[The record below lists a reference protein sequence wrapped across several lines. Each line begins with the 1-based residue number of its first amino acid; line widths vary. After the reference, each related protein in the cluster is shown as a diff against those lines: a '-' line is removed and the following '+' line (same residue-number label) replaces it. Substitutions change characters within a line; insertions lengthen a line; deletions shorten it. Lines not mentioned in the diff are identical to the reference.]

1 MVGDSRRLAL
11 RIHVPDADVTKTL
24 VFDALMTVGQACDQ
38 IRHQIREI
46 DGLDNPKDYGL
57 FLPHEDNK
65 KGLWLDNSRSL
76 EHYILRNGDTI
87 EYKYRFRWL
96 YIRTM
101 DGTRKTLRVDDS
113 KTLAE
118 LMLPIC
124 TKMGIYNY
132 EEYLLVRDTEEAEKE
147 RGVTLKRAHHQT
159 GGLVS
164 TLRDADKMEK
174 LRKELHTD
182 DEVVWLNP
190 AQSLRQ
196 QGIDEKEILLLR
208 RRYFFSDMNVDAR
221 DPVQLNLLYVQ
232 LKDAILNGTH
242 PVTLEEA
249 VTLAALQC
257 QVELGNYSPN
267 KFRNGYLDLKD
278 YLPKEF
284 LKVKNIEKK
293 IFQQHATLNGLSD
306 IEARVKYCHFCRSL
320 KTYGITFFLVKEK
333 MKGKNRLV
341 PRLLGIT
348 KDSVVRLDER
358 TKEVVKVWPLTSIL
372 KWAASPNAFTMDF
385 GEYSPDE
392 YYTAQTA
399 EGEQISQLI
408 AGYIDIIL
416 KKQKA
421 RDHQGLQGD
430 EESAMYEENV
440 RAERAKFVHTERR
453 SVGPADRIREQTR
466 VEETIEKR
474 RIQQTQ
480 QAIPPLLNGTAQQ
493 VLVNDDDNNMVG
505 YIGTS
510 ERRYIQA
517 GSIPTL
523 SNEIGRNKGADT
535 TDDFITGGTQYYVC
549 KTMTPAQRALH
560 VTIEENISALEEGKQ
575 QLDIGPP
582 TERVLVNLGHDEASR
597 RWLDESMGVTE
608 VRVADEM
615 GAMNAAVAQAVRSAN
630 RADSMGG
637 GGGVRFGVAEVTDPS
652 DDLMRMQQSFRVVTV
667 HFPAFVDNV
676 KRVAVL
682 RRESGLLRA
691 EDEPDERLRHD
702 ITDQSEANA
711 QNLLGAARNVAD
723 SFTELL
729 KAATPLTTRQTDYD
743 LDTANYVTE
752 QGSQVA
758 GSSRKAILEAAN
770 RVGEASN
777 DFLRYVLQDAE
788 VVEGEIVPEVDE
800 RAYQVDLLALYQ
812 DKLLELAKEVANS
825 TAVLVVKAKN
835 LATQTNLD
843 PDHQQLV
850 VISAT
855 NTGLCTSQLVACTK
869 VLAPTIHQA
878 SCQQQLSESACE
890 VATAV
895 DDVVRIARGAGQAVH
910 DTIGLSEPE
919 IREVSSAVMEVEDAA
934 TEVRTSLDR
943 LNAHLV
949 RGSIRPY
956 QGDTLDLFQQAY
968 DELRQ
973 ETDGVRL
980 VAAARR
986 LSQVT
991 AQMISDLKVQ
1001 AESVEGDP
1009 ERQTRLFAAAKQL
1022 ADATTD
1028 LINQAKTCSSDPD
1041 SLTRQA
1047 DLKHAADDLVV
1058 VAYASAA
1065 ELLHARVIRSL
1076 QAAARA
1082 VVSASNNL
1090 ITTSHYAANK
1100 SRANNYHILTD
1111 EKAVSDLLPKLVSAI
1126 RFIRRDPEDPLAQL
1140 ELIYACEHAIQPC
1153 GQLARSCRSM
1163 VPTIG
1168 DPAVQSTLDNSTSQ
1182 MVVAVETLKACL
1194 ARASPIARQLQMDGA
1209 LASLLRTVREAEE
1222 LEDLAKA
1229 GTLTA
1234 LPDDKVEDRHRILKV
1249 SIRDAQNATNE
1260 VTSAVDSLEQDYATP
1275 QSPNCD
1281 QGEDWLGSS
1290 ANRLA
1295 GAMSDLLRSTRSCL
1309 VTEDR
1314 PIDSGGASTA
1324 CAAAQLAYQLVC
1336 EARKLEALQPS
1347 VSSPDQQADVLESN
1361 RNVAVNCKLIGEN
1374 LNRALFECLLKAL
1387 PGQKELSEASD
1398 LVDRRRKELV
1408 RFADN
1413 PTVFEYPI
1421 EETRVERTQSEF
1433 TGAAVEFNQATAD
1446 LTSCYT
1452 PSNFRRSSVRF
1463 AGAYETLVDKG
1474 LQLSRAK
1481 SPKDPTGPQLIN
1493 GLVEVSDRSSEMLED
1508 AKQVC
1513 SQPEA
1518 ESLRQKL
1525 HLAARSVTDSISHLL
1540 SVSVS
1545 GVVPGVADCDA
1556 ELRRLEAMRPLLEC
1570 PDRPT
1575 NQHTYQL
1582 CVTSFAQSL
1591 VPLSD
1596 GIRGTL
1602 DGVRSHNTDVFTS
1615 NVRKVTDCLCQLVE
1629 ETSQAAYLV
1638 GVAHPTSEPG
1648 RGGPVDI
1655 ALFERLQRDIQSICR
1670 AMKSPEVTERE
1681 VCMVKHLKMLC
1692 DRARVV
1698 NLAND
1703 MSANVRSLR
1712 DACNALAAQVT
1723 DQEARRKLQNLADD
1737 SMRSMSEL
1745 IQRSADW
1752 SDEGRRVTVTNIHT
1766 VNGNIDRL
1774 VSFITSISEFGGE
1787 PARISSEG
1795 RNVSICRPIPINL
1808 NCISDTESSSCQA
1821 QQPICAAGQACLES
1835 GRGVILASKH
1845 MLQTAET
1852 NGQPSDTAFGAFTA
1866 ASRDLTTNTKHLLAL
1881 LNEQGP
1887 SQAECQRALLNIRR
1901 LLHELERDKMAMM
1914 DGVFTPRHDST
1925 EEGFLKQLTLSARAV
1940 RDMATPVGRGATS
1953 EAERLGHAVRELDLL
1968 LPGLVSNALGAA
1980 SRAPNSSAQLTYVE
1994 HTRTVLESVEQLVS
2008 AAKQAGGNP
2017 RSDPIREAVDDGV
2030 KAQIDSCEELIS
2042 AIEGVASQQS
2052 FIAKLMAVLEES
2064 RALVD
2069 KPGRAP
2075 YDAHFT
2081 DYQSR
2086 LLRLARHMEQQTEAT
2101 VRAARRPQEPTN
2113 QEMTGLVQ
2121 TLAQDYA
2128 EICMISRDACETLR
2142 DPHEAEKL
2150 RWAVKNLGQ
2159 TTRGLILA
2167 TVNVAAS
2174 RPDPSLSRGGVGAK
2188 PPACLRSLDFSA
2200 GAMNDR
2206 LRELIALLE
2215 VQGPGTQA
2223 CLQGAS
2229 TVSGIIADLDTTILF
2244 ASSGTLHPPIRDDAD
2259 VHQLE
2264 AQHRYSAISSGYDD
2278 FGREAQNNFIS
2289 IRESIHRTA
2298 DALVQDT
2305 RSLVMGAG
2313 EDQAR
2318 LAGSTQ
2324 MAVRN
2329 ISQLADV
2336 VKQGAALIGPGQS
2349 DSQVLI
2355 LGAAKDTA
2363 VALRS
2368 TLLAASQVQGRPE
2381 TDPVIKEMQMY
2392 ESNVESSV
2400 AFLFKSVDSIDMES
2414 TRGTK
2419 ALIATAHLCRQ
2430 LANRMP
2436 SCVTP
2441 TGQAVSLNDLG
2452 SATTLLSTTSSLV
2465 SRYLAPDELARTTEG
2480 PLRMTVDRALGA
2492 ASTRRQDDA
2501 LISANTA
2508 RHAVVDLV
2516 NACKNLQ
2523 RQPEIKEEFRK
2534 GGADTVRKVVLETAE
2549 LLDAVKCVVAEAN
2562 PNDINR
2568 ASASAAKI
2576 TAMSNHLMRLIDRM
2590 RDNPRLVMYFRVSSP
2605 EWRDVAEK
2613 YLGRHIAFHHQ
2624 YESCSER
2631 DGSYRATTSQ
2641 LSCLQSQLDSTGR
2654 LLTGTEAALEASRRI
2669 DAALGLLE
2677 GDLYQSMQKSINQD
2691 VAHHT
2696 QPILSM
2702 ARAVALA
2709 TREFVQTVQLA
2720 FTSKT
2725 SANLGRLDL
2734 SVALATEQL
2743 CELTRLCSETRSEG
2757 PYTAPMDDPIR
2768 VMPSRER
2775 LLNAVRQVATAS
2787 GELLC
2792 AVQSNVHITSANMI
2806 AVQTAARAVKEQTDK
2821 MSTMVRNK
2829 DPIFSHLPSQS
2840 GLEVNLL
2847 TPISLVS
2854 SQQEVRERALMNT
2867 NTSAQI
2873 HTEQAVL
2880 DDLQNEVERL
2890 NQTLS
2895 EERGMS

>member
-1 MVGDSRRLAL
+1 MLLLYDGKVLGLRMPWSFPAGPPMVGDSRRLAL

-147 RGVTLKRAHHQT
+147 RGITLKRAHHQT
-159 GGLVS
+159 GGLVG

-182 DEVVWLNP
+182 DEVIWLNP

-232 LKDAILNGTH
+232 LKDAILNGTY

-257 QVELGNYSPN
+257 QVELGNYNPN
-267 KFRNGYLDLKD
+267 KYRTGYLDLKD

-284 LKVKNIEKK
+284 LKVKNVEKK

-453 SVGPADRIREQTR
+453 SVGPADRVREQTR
-466 VEETIEKR
+466 VEETIGKQ

-480 QAIPPLLNGTAQQ
+480 QAIPPLLNGTAQH
-493 VLVNDDDNNMVG
+493 VVVNDDDNNMVG

-510 ERRYIQA
+510 ERRYIQT

-523 SNEIGRNKGADT
+523 SNEVVGRNKGDDT

-560 VTIEENISALEEGKQ
+560 VTIEENINALEEGKQ
-575 QLDIGPP
+575 RLNIGPP

-615 GAMNAAVAQAVRSAN
+615 GAMSAAVAQAVRSAN

-637 GGGVRFGVAEVTDPS
+637 SDGVRFGVTEATDPS
-652 DDLMRMQQSFRVVTV
+652 DDLMRVQQSFRVVTV

-711 QNLLGAARNVAD
+711 QNLLGAARTVAD

-743 LDTANYVTE
+743 LDTVNYVAE
-752 QGSQVA
+752 QGSHVA

-777 DFLRYVLQDAE
+777 DFLRYVLQDTE
-788 VVEGEIVPEVDE
+788 VVEGEIVSEVDE
-800 RAYQVDLLALYQ
+800 RTYQADPLALYQ

-850 VISAT
+850 VMSAT

-878 SCQQQLSESACE
+878 SCQQQLSESASE

-895 DDVVRIARGAGQAVH
+895 DDVVRIARGASQAAHETV
-910 DTIGLSEPE
+910 GLSESE
-919 IREVSSAVMEVEDAA
+919 ICEVNSAVMEVESAA

-943 LNAHLV
+943 LNAHLM

-973 ETDGVRL
+973 EMDGVRL

-1001 AESVEGDP
+1001 AESMEGDP

-1022 ADATTD
+1022 ADATTN
-1028 LINQAKTCSSDPD
+1028 LINQAKICSSGPD
-1041 SLTRQA
+1041 SFTRQA

-1076 QAAARA
+1076 QAAGRA

-1100 SRANNYHILTD
+1100 SRANNYHILAD
-1111 EKAVSDLLPKLVSAI
+1111 EKAVSDLLPKMVSAI

-1140 ELIYACEHAIQPC
+1140 ELICACEHAIQPC
-1153 GQLARSCRSM
+1153 SQLARSCRSM

-1168 DPAVQSTLDNSTSQ
+1168 DSAIQSALDNSTSQ

-1222 LEDLAKA
+1222 LESLAKA

-1234 LPDDKVEDRHRILKV
+1234 LPDDKVEDRYRILKV

-1281 QGEDWLGSS
+1281 QDEDWLGSS

-1336 EARKLEALQPS
+1336 EARKLEALQPT
-1347 VSSPDQQADVLESN
+1347 VSSPDQQADILESN
-1361 RNVAVNCKLIGEN
+1361 RNVTVNCKLIGDN
-1374 LNRALFECLLKAL
+1374 LNRALYECLLKAL

-1446 LTSCYT
+1446 LTSSYT
-1452 PSNFRRSSVRF
+1452 PSNFRRSSLRF

-1474 LQLSRAK
+1474 LQLSRTK
-1481 SPKDPTGPQLIN
+1481 SSKDPTGPQLIN
-1493 GLVEVSDRSSEMLED
+1493 GLVEVSNRSSEMLED

-1518 ESLRQKL
+1518 EPLRQKL

-1556 ELRRLEAMRPLLEC
+1556 ELRRLEAMRPLLEY

-1602 DGVRSHNTDVFTS
+1602 NGVRSHNTDVFTS
-1615 NVRKVTDCLCQLVE
+1615 NIRKVTDCLCQLVE

-1638 GVAHPTSEPG
+1638 GVAHPTSEPE

-1655 ALFERLQRDIQSICR
+1655 ALFERLQRDIQNICR

-1681 VCMVKHLKMLC
+1681 

-1712 DACNALAAQVT
+1712 DACNTLAAQMT
-1723 DQEARRKLQNLADD
+1723 DLEARRRLQNLADD
-1737 SMRSMSEL
+1737 SVRSMSEL

-1752 SDEGRRVTVTNIHT
+1752 SDEGRRVTVNNIHA

-1787 PARISSEG
+1787 PARISSEA
-1795 RNVSICRPIPINL
+1795 R
-1808 NCISDTESSSCQA
+1808 DA

-1835 GRGVILASKH
+1835 GKGVILASKH

-1852 NGQPSDTAFGAFTA
+1852 SGQPSDTAFGAFTA
-1866 ASRDLTTNTKHLLAL
+1866 ASRDLTGNTKHLLAL
-1881 LNEQGP
+1881 LDEQGP
-1887 SQAECQRALLNIRR
+1887 GQAECQRALLNIRR

-1914 DGVFTPRHDST
+1914 DGVFAPRHDSS

-1940 RDMATPVGRGATS
+1940 RDTATPVGRSATS

-1980 SRAPNSSAQLTYVE
+1980 SRAPSSSAQLTYME

-2017 RSDPIREAVDDGV
+2017 RSDRIREAVDDGV
-2030 KAQIDSCEELIS
+2030 KAQIDSCEELLS

-2069 KPGRAP
+2069 KPGCAP

-2101 VRAARRPQEPTN
+2101 VRAARRPQESIS

-2121 TLAQDYA
+2121 NLAQDYA
-2128 EICMISRDACETLR
+2128 EICMISRDACETIR

-2159 TTRGLILA
+2159 TTRGLIMA

-2174 RPDPSLSRGGVGAK
+2174 RPDASLSRGVGAK
-2188 PPACLRSLDFSA
+2188 PPPCLRSLDFSA

-2206 LRELIALLE
+2206 LRELITLLE
-2215 VQGPGTQA
+2215 AQGPGTQA

-2244 ASSGTLHPPIRDDAD
+2244 ASSGTLHPPIRDDFD
-2259 VHQLE
+2259 VNQLE

-2278 FGREAQNNFIS
+2278 FGREAQSNFIS

-2305 RSLVMGAG
+2305 RSLVVGAG

-2336 VKQGAALIGPGQS
+2336 VKQGAALLGPGQS

-2355 LGAAKDTA
+2355 LGAAKDSA

-2368 TLLAASQVQGRPE
+2368 TLLAASQVQGRLK
-2381 TDPVIKEMQMY
+2381 TDPTITEMQTY
-2392 ESNVESSV
+2392 ESNVESSA
-2400 AFLFKSVDSIDMES
+2400 AFLLNSVDSIDMES

-2419 ALIATAHLCRQ
+2419 ALIAAAHLCRQ

-2465 SRYLAPDELARTTEG
+2465 SRYLAPDELSRTTEG
-2480 PLRMTVDRALGA
+2480 PLRMTVDKALAA
-2492 ASTRRQDDA
+2492 ASTRGQDDA
-2501 LISANTA
+2501 LVAATTA

-2523 RQPEIKEEFRK
+2523 RQPELKEEFRK
-2534 GGADTVRKVVLETAE
+2534 SSADTVRKVVLETAE

-2562 PNDINR
+2562 PNDLNR

-2576 TAMSNHLMRLIDRM
+2576 AALSNQLMRLIDKM

-2624 YESCSER
+2624 YESCTER
-2631 DGSYRATTSQ
+2631 DGSYRATSSQ
-2641 LSCLQSQLDSTGR
+2641 LSCLQSKLDSTGR

-2669 DAALGLLE
+2669 DVALGLLE

-2725 SANLGRLDL
+2725 TSNLGRLDL

-2787 GELLC
+2787 GELLY

-2829 DPIFSHLPSQS
+2829 DPIFSHLPSQT

-2847 TPISLVS
+2847 TPSPVVS
-2854 SQQEVRERALMNT
+2854 SQQENT
-2867 NTSAQI
+2867 NTSTQI
-2873 HTEQAVL
+2873 HTEQVVL

-2890 NQTLS
+2890 NRTLN

>member
-1 MVGDSRRLAL
+1 MPWAFPAGPPMVGDSRRLAL

-76 EHYILRNGDTI
+76 EHYILRNGDII

-132 EEYLLVRDTEEAEKE
+132 EEYLLVRNTEEAEKD

-159 GGLVS
+159 GGLVG

-182 DEVVWLNP
+182 DEVIWLNP

-257 QVELGNYSPN
+257 QVELGNFNPN
-267 KFRNGYLDLKD
+267 KFRSGYLDIKD

-284 LKVKNIEKK
+284 LKVKNVEKK

-430 EESAMYEENV
+430 EEAAMYEENV

-453 SVGPADRIREQTR
+453 SVGPADRMRVQAR
-466 VEETIEKR
+466 VEETIEKQR
-474 RIQQTQ
+474 LQQPQ
-480 QAIPPLLNGTAQQ
+480 QALPPLLNGTAQQ
-493 VLVNDDDNNMVG
+493 MVVNDDDNNMVG

-523 SNEIGRNKGADT
+523 SSEIGRIKVDDT

-560 VTIEENISALEEGKQ
+560 VTIEENINALEEGKQ
-575 QLDIGPP
+575 RLDIGPP
-582 TERVLVNLGHDEASR
+582 AERVLANLGHDEASR

-630 RADSMGG
+630 RADSA
-637 GGGVRFGVAEVTDPS
+637 GGGVHFGVTEVTDPS
-652 DDLMRMQQSFRVVTV
+652 DDLMRVQQSFRVVTV

-691 EDEPDERLRHD
+691 EDEPDERLRLD

-711 QNLLGAARNVAD
+711 QNLLGAARTVAD

-729 KAATPLTTRQTDYD
+729 KAATPLTTRQTDYN
-743 LDTANYVTE
+743 LDTVNYVTE
-752 QGSQVA
+752 QGLQVA

-777 DFLRYVLQDAE
+777 DFLRYVLQDTE
-788 VVEGEIVPEVDE
+788 VLEGEIVPEVDE
-800 RAYQVDLLALYQ
+800 RAYQADLLALYQ

-835 LATQTNLD
+835 LATQTSLD
-843 PDHQQLV
+843 LDHQQLV
-850 VISAT
+850 VMAAT

-878 SCQQQLSESACE
+878 SCQQQLSESTYE
-890 VATAV
+890 VATSV
-895 DDVVRIARGAGQAVH
+895 DDVVRVARGAGQAAH
-910 DTIGLSEPE
+910 DTINPSEPE
-919 IREVSSAVMEVEDAA
+919 VHEIDSAVMQVESAA

-943 LNAHLV
+943 LNAHLL

-991 AQMISDLKVQ
+991 AQMISDLKMQ
-1001 AESVEGDP
+1001 AETVEGDP

-1022 ADATTD
+1022 ADATTE
-1028 LINQAKTCSSDPD
+1028 LINQAKICSSNPD
-1041 SLTRQA
+1041 SLTPQA
-1047 DLKHAADDLVV
+1047 DLKHAADNLVV

-1065 ELLHARVIRSL
+1065 ELLNARVIRSL

-1090 ITTSHYAANK
+1090 ITTSRYAANK
-1100 SRANNYHILTD
+1100 SRANNYHILIN
-1111 EKAVSDLLPKLVSAI
+1111 EKTVSDLLPKIVSAI

-1140 ELIYACEHAIQPC
+1140 ELICACENAIQPC
-1153 GQLARSCRSM
+1153 NQLARSCRSM

-1168 DPAVQSTLDNSTSQ
+1168 DPAVQSALDNSTSQ

-1194 ARASPIARQLQMDGA
+1194 ARVSPIARQLQMDGA

-1234 LPDDKVEDRHRILKV
+1234 LPDDKVEDRYRILKV
-1249 SIRDAQNATNE
+1249 SIRDARNATNE
-1260 VTSAVDSLEQDYATP
+1260 VTSAVDSLEQDYAAP

-1295 GAMSDLLRSTRSCL
+1295 GAMSDLSRSIRSCL
-1309 VTEDR
+1309 VSEDR
-1314 PIDSGGASTA
+1314 PIDSSGAFAART
-1324 CAAAQLAYQLVC
+1324 AAQLAYQLVC
-1336 EARKLEALQPS
+1336 EARKLEALQPT

-1361 RNVAVNCKLIGEN
+1361 RNVAINCKLIGDN
-1374 LNRALFECLLKAL
+1374 LNCALLECLLKAL

-1398 LVDRRRKELV
+1398 LVGRRRKDLV

-1421 EETRVERTQSEF
+1421 EETRVERTQTEF
-1433 TGAAVEFNQATAD
+1433 AGAAVEFNQATAD

-1463 AGAYETLVDKG
+1463 AGAYDSLVNKG

-1481 SPKDPTGPQLIN
+1481 SPKDPTGPQLIT

-1518 ESLRQKL
+1518 EPLRQKL
-1525 HLAARSVTDSISHLL
+1525 HLAARSVTDSISHIL
-1540 SVSVS
+1540 SISVS

-1556 ELRRLEAMRPLLEC
+1556 ELRRLEAMRPLLEY
-1570 PDRPT
+1570 PGRPT

-1582 CVTSFAQSL
+1582 CVSSFAQSL
-1591 VPLSD
+1591 APLSD

-1602 DGVRSHNTDVFTS
+1602 DGVRSHNTEVFTS
-1615 NVRKVTDCLCQLVE
+1615 NIRKVTDCLCHVVE
-1629 ETSQAAYLV
+1629 ETSQAAYLI

-1655 ALFERLQRDIQSICR
+1655 AFFERLQRDIKNICR
-1670 AMKSPEVTERE
+1670 AMKSPEVTERQ
-1681 VCMVKHLKMLC
+1681 
-1692 DRARVV
+1692 VV

-1703 MSANVRSLR
+1703 MSANVRSLH
-1712 DACNALAAQVT
+1712 DACNTIAAQASN
-1723 DQEARRKLQNLADD
+1723 QEARRRLQNLADD
-1737 SMRSMSEL
+1737 SVKSMSEL
-1745 IQRSADW
+1745 IQHSADW
-1752 SDEGRRVTVTNIHT
+1752 SDEGRRITANNIHA

-1787 PARISSEG
+1787 PARISSEA
-1795 RNVSICRPIPINL
+1795 RS
-1808 NCISDTESSSCQA
+1808 A
-1821 QQPICAAGQACLES
+1821 QQPICLAGQACLES

-1852 NGQPSDTAFGAFTA
+1852 SGEPSNTAFGAFTA
-1866 ASRDLTTNTKHLLAL
+1866 ASRDLTDNTKHLLAV

-1887 SQAECQRALLNIRR
+1887 GQAECQRTLLNIRR

-1914 DGVFTPRHDST
+1914 DGVFTPRHDSN
-1925 EEGFLKQLTLSARAV
+1925 EEGFLKQLTISTRAV
-1940 RDMATPVGRGATS
+1940 RDMATSVGRGATS

-1968 LPGLVSNALGAA
+1968 LPGLVSSALGAA
-1980 SRAPNSSAQLTYVE
+1980 SRAPNSSAQLIYVE
-1994 HTRTVLESVEQLVS
+1994 HTRTVLESVEQLIS

-2030 KAQIDSCEELIS
+2030 KAQIDSCEELLS

-2052 FIAKLMAVLEES
+2052 FLAKLMAVLEES

-2101 VRAARRPQEPTN
+2101 VRAARRPQESTS

-2121 TLAQDYA
+2121 NLAQDYA

-2159 TTRGLILA
+2159 TTRGLIMA
-2167 TVNVAAS
+2167 TVNVSSS
-2174 RPDPSLSRGGVGAK
+2174 RPDPSFSRGSVGPK
-2188 PPACLRSLDFSA
+2188 PPAYLRSLDFSA

-2215 VQGPGTQA
+2215 MQGPGTQA

-2264 AQHRYSAISSGYDD
+2264 AHHRYSALSPGYDD
-2278 FGREAQNNFIS
+2278 FGREAQGNFIS

-2313 EDQAR
+2313 EDQTR

-2324 MAVRN
+2324 KAVRN

-2355 LGAAKDTA
+2355 LGAAKDAA

-2368 TLLAASQVQGRPE
+2368 TLLAASQVQGRPK
-2381 TDPVIKEMQMY
+2381 TDPAFKEMEAY
-2392 ESNVESSV
+2392 EGSVESSV
-2400 AFLFKSVDSIDMES
+2400 TFLLKSVDSIDMES

-2436 SCVTP
+2436 SSAATAK
-2441 TGQAVSLNDLG
+2441 QAVSLNDLG

-2465 SRYLAPDELARTTEG
+2465 SRYLAPDELSRATEG
-2480 PLRMTVDRALGA
+2480 PLRTTMDRAMA
-2492 ASTRRQDDA
+2492 TASTRRQDDA
-2501 LISANTA
+2501 LIFANTA

-2534 GGADTVRKVVLETAE
+2534 GSSDTVRKVVLETAE
-2549 LLDAVKCVVAEAN
+2549 LLDAVKCVIAEAN
-2562 PNDINR
+2562 PNDLNR
-2568 ASASAAKI
+2568 VSASAGKI
-2576 TAMSNHLMRLIDRM
+2576 TTMSSQLMRLIDRM
-2590 RDNPRLVMYFRVSSP
+2590 RDNPRLVMYFRVSNP

-2613 YLGRHIAFHHQ
+2613 YLGRHIAFHHH
-2624 YESCSER
+2624 YESCSDY
-2631 DGSYRATTSQ
+2631 DGSYRATSSQ
-2641 LSCLQSQLDSTGR
+2641 ISCLQSQLDSTGR
-2654 LLTGTEAALEASRRI
+2654 LLTGNEAALEASRRI
-2669 DAALGLLE
+2669 DVALGLLE
-2677 GDLYQSMQKSINQD
+2677 GDFYQSMQRTTNQD
-2691 VAHHT
+2691 VVHHT

-2702 ARAVALA
+2702 ARAVTLA

-2720 FTSKT
+2720 STSKAA
-2725 SANLGRLDL
+2725 ANFGRLDL

-2757 PYTAPMDDPIR
+2757 PYTAPLDDPVR

-2787 GELLC
+2787 GELLY
-2792 AVQSNVHITSANMI
+2792 AVQSNSQITSANMT

-2840 GLEVNLL
+2840 GLEASIA
-2847 TPISLVS
+2847 TPIPIVS
-2854 SQQEVRERALMNT
+2854 PQQEDT
-2867 NTSAQI
+2867 NSSAQI
-2873 HTEQAVL
+2873 HTEQEAL

-2890 NQTLS
+2890 NRNLN
-2895 EERGMS
+2895 EESGMS

>member
-147 RGVTLKRAHHQT
+147 RGVTLKRAHHQS
-159 GGLVS
+159 GGLVG

-182 DEVVWLNP
+182 DEVIWLNP

-267 KFRNGYLDLKD
+267 KFRPGYLDLKD

-284 LKVKNIEKK
+284 LKVKNVEKK

-453 SVGPADRIREQTR
+453 SVGPADRIREHTR
-466 VEETIEKR
+466 VEEIIEKQR
-474 RIQQTQ
+474 FQQPQ

-493 VLVNDDDNNMVG
+493 IVVNDDDNNMVG

-523 SNEIGRNKGADT
+523 SSEITRVKGDDT

-560 VTIEENISALEEGKQ
+560 VTIEENINALEEGKQ
-575 QLDIGPP
+575 RLDIGPP

-637 GGGVRFGVAEVTDPS
+637 GGVRFGVAEVTDPS

-691 EDEPDERLRHD
+691 EDEPNEQLRYD
-702 ITDQSEANA
+702 IADQSEANA
-711 QNLLGAARNVAD
+711 QNLLGAARTVAD

-743 LDTANYVTE
+743 LDTVNYVTE

-777 DFLRYVLQDAE
+777 DFLRHVLQDTE
-788 VVEGEIVPEVDE
+788 VIEGEIIPEVDE
-800 RAYQVDLLALYQ
+800 RAYQVRSWSLSYLKADPLALYQ

-850 VISAT
+850 VMSAT

-919 IREVSSAVMEVEDAA
+919 VHEINSAVMEVEGAA

-943 LNAHLV
+943 LNAHLMH
-949 RGSIRPY
+949 GSIRPY

-1001 AESVEGDP
+1001 AENVEGDP

-1028 LINQAKTCSSDPD
+1028 LINQAKNCSSDPD

-1100 SRANNYHILTD
+1100 SRANNYHIFTD
-1111 EKAVSDLLPKLVSAI
+1111 EKAVSDLLPKMVGAI

-1140 ELIYACEHAIQPC
+1140 ELICACEHAIQPC

-1168 DPAVQSTLDNSTSQ
+1168 DSAVQSALDNSTSQ

-1222 LEDLAKA
+1222 LEGLAKA

-1234 LPDDKVEDRHRILKV
+1234 LPDDKVEDRYRILKV

-1281 QGEDWLGSS
+1281 QAEDWLGSS
-1290 ANRLA
+1290 SNRLA
-1295 GAMSDLLRSTRSCL
+1295 GAMSDLLRSTRICL
-1309 VTEDR
+1309 VTEAR
-1314 PIDSGGASTA
+1314 PVDSGEASA
-1324 CAAAQLAYQLVC
+1324 ARSAAQLAYQLVC
-1336 EARKLEALQPS
+1336 EARKLEPLQPT

-1361 RNVAVNCKLIGEN
+1361 RNVAVNCKLIGDN

-1398 LVDRRRKELV
+1398 LVNRRRKDLV

-1421 EETRVERTQSEF
+1421 EETRIERTQSEF

-1463 AGAYETLVDKG
+1463 ADAYDTLVDKG

-1481 SPKDPTGPQLIN
+1481 PPKDPTGPQLIN

-1518 ESLRQKL
+1518 DSLRQKL

-1556 ELRRLEAMRPLLEC
+1556 ELRRLEAMRPLLEY
-1570 PDRPT
+1570 PDRPN
-1575 NQHTYQL
+1575 NQHTYQQ
-1582 CVTSFAQSL
+1582 CVTSFVQSL
-1591 VPLSD
+1591 APLSD

-1602 DGVRSHNTDVFTS
+1602 DGIRSHNTDVFTS
-1615 NVRKVTDCLCQLVE
+1615 NIRSVTDCLCQVVG
-1629 ETSQAAYLV
+1629 ETSQAAYLIA
-1638 GVAHPTSEPG
+1638 VAHPTSEPG
-1648 RGGPVDI
+1648 RGGTVDI
-1655 ALFERLQRDIQSICR
+1655 ALFERLQRDIQTICR

-1681 VCMVKHLKMLC
+1681 
-1692 DRARVV
+1692 DRARTSQFHLSPFSLVPDQVV

-1712 DACNALAAQVT
+1712 DACNTLAAQIP
-1723 DQEARRKLQNLADD
+1723 DLEAKHKLQNLADD
-1737 SMRSMSEL
+1737 SVKSMSVL

-1752 SDEGRRVTVTNIHT
+1752 SDEGRRTTVNNIHA

-1774 VSFITSISEFGGE
+1774 VSFITSLSGSGGE
-1787 PARISSEG
+1787 PARISSEA
-1795 RNVSICRPIPINL
+1795 RS
-1808 NCISDTESSSCQA
+1808 A
-1821 QQPICAAGQACLES
+1821 QQPICSAGQACLES
-1835 GRGVILASKH
+1835 GKGVILASKH

-1852 NGQPSDTAFGAFTA
+1852 NVQPSDTALSAFTA
-1866 ASRDLTTNTKHLLAL
+1866 ASRDLTDHTKRLLAL
-1881 LNEQGP
+1881 LSEQGP
-1887 SQAECQRALLNIRR
+1887 GQAECQRALLNIRR

-1914 DGVFTPRHDST
+1914 DGVFTPRHDT
-1925 EEGFLKQLTLSARAV
+1925 NEEGFLKQLTVSARAV
-1940 RDMATPVGRGATS
+1940 RDMATSVGRGATS
-1953 EAERLGHAVRELDLL
+1953 EAERLGHAVCELDLL
-1968 LPGLVSNALGAA
+1968 LPGLVSSALGAA
-1980 SRAPNSSAQLTYVE
+1980 SRASNSSAQLTYME

-2008 AAKQAGGNP
+2008 VAKQAGGNP
-2017 RSDPIREAVDDGV
+2017 RSGPIREAVDESV
-2030 KAQIDSCEELIS
+2030 KAQIDSCEELLS

-2121 TLAQDYA
+2121 NLAQDYA
-2128 EICMISRDACETLR
+2128 EICMISRDACGTLR

-2174 RPDPSLSRGGVGAK
+2174 RPDTSLSRGGVGAK

-2264 AQHRYSAISSGYDD
+2264 TQQRYSAISSGYDD
-2278 FGREAQNNFIS
+2278 FGQEAQSNFIS

-2368 TLLAASQVQGRPE
+2368 TLLAASQVQGRPK
-2381 TDPVIKEMQMY
+2381 TDPTFKEMQTY
-2392 ESNVESSV
+2392 ESNVGSGV
-2400 AFLFKSVDSIDMES
+2400 GFLLKSVDSIDMES

-2419 ALIATAHLCRQ
+2419 ALAATVHFCRQ
-2430 LANRMP
+2430 LANRIPSSMP
-2436 SCVTP
+2436 T
-2441 TGQAVSLNDLG
+2441 TGHTVSLNDLG

-2465 SRYLAPDELARTTEG
+2465 SRYLAPDELSRTTEG
-2480 PLRMTVDRALGA
+2480 PLRMTVDKAMTA
-2492 ASTRRQDDA
+2492 VSTRRQDDA
-2501 LISANTA
+2501 LVSANTA
-2508 RHAVVDLV
+2508 KHAVVDLV

-2534 GGADTVRKVVLETAE
+2534 GSADTVRKVVLETAE

-2562 PNDINR
+2562 SNDLNR
-2568 ASASAAKI
+2568 ASTSAGKI
-2576 TAMSNHLMRLIDRM
+2576 TALANQLMRFIDRM

-2624 YESCSER
+2624 YESCDDR
-2631 DGSYRATTSQ
+2631 DGSYRAKNSQ
-2641 LSCLQSQLDSTGR
+2641 ISCLQSQLDSTGR
-2654 LLTGTEAALEASRRI
+2654 LLTGSEAALEATRRI
-2669 DAALGLLE
+2669 DAALCLLE
-2677 GDLYQSMQKSINQD
+2677 GDLYQSMQKSNSQD
-2691 VAHHT
+2691 VEHHT

-2702 ARAVALA
+2702 ARAVALT

-2720 FTSKT
+2720 FSPKVTV
-2725 SANLGRLDL
+2725 NLGRLDL

-2757 PYTAPMDDPIR
+2757 PYTAPVDDPIR

-2787 GELLC
+2787 GELLY
-2792 AVQSNVHITSANMI
+2792 AVQSNVHITPANMI
-2806 AVQTAARAVKEQTDK
+2806 AIQTAARSVKEQTDK
-2821 MSTMVRNK
+2821 MSATVRNK
-2829 DPIFSHLPSQS
+2829 DPIFSHLPSQG
-2840 GLEVNLL
+2840 GLEASLL
-2847 TPISLVS
+2847 TSIPIVPP
-2854 SQQEVRERALMNT
+2854 QQENANS
-2867 NTSAQI
+2867 SAQI
-2873 HTEQAVL
+2873 HAEQVVL
-2880 DDLQNEVERL
+2880 DDLQNEVDRL
-2890 NQTLS
+2890 NQTLN